1 MNPRLLELTVD
12 NFRTL
17 TEVKLPLGPLT
28 VMVGPNAA
36 GKSNVLHVFEF
47 LGDIVESGIVGA
59 LDALGGYPEVAYR
72 GGSRFPAEM
81 RIGIEG
87 IWTDHASKSDPDRY
101 ELSLLYRRRPDSSGT
116 DEYVLSRRE
125 RFVQHNAPGSPSEI
139 LLQSDTISVDS
150 SDPADQP
157 APGRLLVDRQASA
170 LHDGTTLPLPSD
182 SPALSAIRALA
193 HQLRRVRV
201 FDVDVRAAR
210 RPSPIVF
217 PEGVVF
223 ADNGSNLADFLKELH
238 DIHLKE
244 KPQKEQRGDENPTV
258 WEALMKD
265 ITRVLPHIEDVEVQP
280 VAGRGDRVT
289 VALKERGLRGM
300 TRLADASFG
309 TVRLLCLLALFH
321 DPRPPL
327 MTCIEEIDHG
337 IHPHALELL
346 ALRLREASERAQ
358 FLVTTHSPV
367 FADELKPEE
376 VVVCERDSRGRSRIP
391 ALTVEHIREIVE
403 ASEGEPLG
411 SLWFSGA
418 LGGTAW

>member
-1 MNPRLLELTVD
+1 ME

-17 TEVKLPLGPLT
+17 TKVELPLGPLT

-47 LGDIVESGIVGA
+47 LGDIAESGIMGA
-59 LDALGGYPEVAYR
+59 LNALGGYPEVSYR
-72 GGSRFPAEM
+72 GGSRFPAEL
-81 RIGIEG
+81 RIAIEG
-87 IWTDHASKSDPDRY
+87 VWTGHATEADPDRY
-101 ELSLLYRRRPDSSGT
+101 ELSLLYRRRPDT
-116 DEYVLSRRE
+116 TRDDEYVLSRRE
-125 RFVQHNAPGSPSEI
+125 RFVQHTTPGEPSVI
-139 LLQSDTISVDS
+139 LLQSDTVSIVS

-157 APGRLLVDRQASA
+157 PPGRLLVDRQVSA
-170 LHDGTTLPLPSD
+170 LQGDIELPLPSD
-182 SPALSAIRALA
+182 APALAAVRAFA
-193 HQLRRVRV
+193 AQLRHIRI

-210 RPSPIVF
+210 RPASIGF
-217 PEGVVF
+217 PGVVF
-223 ADNGSNLADFLKELH
+223 ANDASNLADFLKDLH
-238 DIHLKE
+238 DQHLGE
-244 KPQKEQRGDENPTV
+244 KPQKEAAGDETPTA
-258 WEALMKD
+258 WEALMAD
-265 ITRVLPHIEDVEVQP
+265 IRTVLPHIEDVQVLP
-280 VAGRGDRVT
+280 VAGRGDQVT
-289 VALKERGLRGM
+289 VALRERGLRGM

-327 MTCIEEIDHG
+327 LTCIEEIDHG

-346 ALRLREASERAQ
+346 ALRVREASERAQ

-367 FADELKPEE
+367 FADELDYKEI
-376 VVVCERDSRGRSRIP
+376 VVCERDERGRSRIP
-391 ALTVEHIREIVE
+391 ALTAEHVREIVE

>member
-1 MNPRLLELTVD
+1 MNPRLLQLTVE

-17 TEVKLPLGPLT
+17 TEVELPLGPLT

-47 LGDIVESGIVGA
+47 LGDVVESGIVGA
-59 LDALGGYPEVAYR
+59 LDALGGYPEVSYR

-81 RIGIEG
+81 RIGVEG
-87 IWTDHASKSDPDRY
+87 IWTQHATESNPDRY
-101 ELSLLYRRRPDSSGT
+101 ELSLLYRRRPGSARD
-116 DEYVLSRRE
+116 DDYVLSRRE
-125 RFVQHNAPGSPSEI
+125 RFVQHTASGAPSEI
-139 LLQSDTISVDS
+139 LLQSDTVSVNS

-157 APGRLLVDRQASA
+157 PPGRLLVSRQASA
-170 LHDGTTLPLPSD
+170 LHGGTDLPLPPN
-182 SPALSAIRALA
+182 SPALAAVRALA
-193 HQLRRVRV
+193 GQLHRVRI

-210 RPSPIVF
+210 RPAPIVF

-238 DIHLKE
+238 DTHLRE
-244 KPQKEQRGDENPTV
+244 KPQKEQSGDESPTV
-258 WEALMKD
+258 WEALMRD

-367 FADELKPEE
+367 FADQLHPEE
-376 VVVCERDSRGRSRIP
+376 VVVCERDERGRSRIP
-391 ALTVEHIREIVE
+391 ALTAEHVREIVE
-403 ASEGEPLG
+403 ASEGEPMG